1 LEAIN
6 WNAIED
12 IVDKATWE
20 KLTEQFWLDTRVPL
34 SNDLD
39 DWRKLPQNE
48 KDLIGKVFGGLTL
61 LDTMQAETGVEVLK
75 PDVRTQHEEAVLCNI
90 SFMECYTKDHQ
101 LLTYDGFKDIS
112 EITEDDFVLAYNKD
126 TNTTQFEKV
135 IKTSNHKADK
145 IYHFYNKYFFDLKV
159 SPGHRMLIEEET
171 NKGIKQYTITAEELY
186 NKDNLNKYRIPLNR
200 SFKHEKD
207 YLSENDKKNILNIN
221 KRDIKFE
228 DSFDLEEFNSTKA
241 RDFILLISKN
251 DENFIY
257 YKTKN
262 KSNKNFIE
270 ALISIAGYT
279 YSTKQEH
286 NLQYS
291 IKIKKDENNLEFK
304 NINKEILDSQIVYGV
319 AVPSSYLVVKT
330 KNGLV
335 ISGNCVHAK
344 SYSSIFSTLNTKS
357 EIEDI
362 FEWTHTNKYLQK
374 KAEIVNNIYKNG
386 TALEKKVASVFL
398 ESFLFYSGFFTPLY
412 YLGNNKLSNV
422 AEIIKLIIRDES
434 VHGTYI
440 GYKFM
445 LAYNEL
451 SEYEQNKIKNWAY
464 DLLFELY
471 QNEEKYTEELYDEI
485 GWTEEVKVFLRYNA
499 NKALMNLGLDPLFT
513 ESANDVNPI
522 VMNGISTGTSNHDF
536 FSQVG
541 NGYLIGQVE
550 ATQDSDYNMGLN

>member
-1 LEAIN
+1 MEAIN